1 MSDPAQEK
9 PGIGAPLQSSVFRAL
24 WVASF
29 FSNIG
34 TLIQVVAAAWLMT
47 SLTTSPLMVG
57 LIQTAAMLPVFL
69 FGPLAG
75 ALADLVQRRSILIST
90 QFWMLVV
97 AGLLSAATFT
107 GFINPWLLL
116 AFTFCMGVGNAFT
129 LPAWQANVQDIVPR
143 KHVSAAISLNSISFN
158 AARSVGPAIGGAI
171 VAVAGPAAAF
181 LLNAVSFSGTLGVL
195 TWWKP
200 EKPRTRNTEDVFA
213 ALQAGFRYAFHAQT
227 IHAPLVR
234 VGAFMLCASVTMA
247 LMPIV
252 ARDRLGLSA
261 VGFGLLLTAFGV
273 GSIVG
278 AVFIP
283 KLRHWLALDR
293 LVGLATAL
301 AALILLVIGLT
312 TDPVVVGIA
321 MFFWGA
327 AWVGTLVNF
336 NVAVQTSV
344 PNWVRGRAMSIYL
357 LTFQGSMAIGAALWG
372 GLATRFGLAF
382 TFEAAA
388 AGMMLS
394 LLLVRRL
401 PLPSEELDLR
411 PVTQWHEPTA
421 PPGLEPE
428 DGPVLVEV
436 EYAIPPEKV
445 TEFRDAMREL
455 RRLRLRDGA
464 VRWRLYRDTLRENR
478 YVELFRV
485 NSWGDYLRQQSRMT
499 RADEGVKS
507 AAERCHGGPEPPRMQ
522 HFLQVEL

>member
-1 MSDPAQEK
+1 MSEPVEEK
-9 PGIGAPLQSSVFRAL
+9 PGLSAPFKSTVFRAL
-24 WVASF
+24 WVATL

-75 ALADLVQRRSILIST
+75 ALADLVQRRAILIST
-90 QFWMLVV
+90 QVWMLVV
-97 AGLLSAATFT
+97 AGLLSAATFS
-107 GFINPWLLL
+107 GWISPWLLL
-116 AFTFCMGVGNAFT
+116 GFTFCMGVGNAFT

-143 KHVSAAISLNSISFN
+143 KDVSAAVSLNSISFN
-158 AARSVGPAIGGAI
+158 SARSVGPAIGGLI
-171 VAVAGPAAAF
+171 VAAGGPAVAF
-181 LLNAVSFSGTLGVL
+181 LLNAISFSGTLGVL
-195 TWWKP
+195 AWWKP
-200 EKPRTRNTEDVFA
+200 EKPRTRSSEDVIG
-213 ALQAGFRYAFHAQT
+213 ALQAGFRYAFHANA

-252 ARDRLGLSA
+252 ARERLGLSA
-261 VGFGLLLTAFGV
+261 VGFGVLLTAFGI

-278 AVFIP
+278 ASFIP
-283 KLRHWLALDR
+283 KLRHSLALDR
-293 LVGLATAL
+293 VVGLATAL
-301 AALILLVIGLT
+301 GSLILLVIGLAT
-312 TDPVVVGIA
+312 HAVVVGVA
-321 MFFWGA
+321 MFFWGF

-372 GLATRFGLAF
+372 EVASRFGEPVAF
-382 TFEAAA
+382 EIAA

-401 PLPSEELDLR
+401 PLPKQELDLR
-411 PVTQWHEPTA
+411 PVTQWHEPSA
-421 PPGLEPE
+421 PPGVEAR

-436 EYAIPPEKV
+436 EYSVSPESV
-445 TEFRDAMREL
+445 DEFRAAMRDL

-464 VRWRLYRDTLRENR
+464 IVWRLHRDTLREDR
-478 YVELFRV
+478 YVERYRV
-485 NSWGDYLRQQSRMT
+485 NSWGDYLLQQSRMT
-499 RADEGVKS
+499 RADEAVKA
-507 AAERCHGGPEPPRMQ
+507 AAERCHRGPEPPYMQ
-522 HFLQVEL
+522 HFLRVEV